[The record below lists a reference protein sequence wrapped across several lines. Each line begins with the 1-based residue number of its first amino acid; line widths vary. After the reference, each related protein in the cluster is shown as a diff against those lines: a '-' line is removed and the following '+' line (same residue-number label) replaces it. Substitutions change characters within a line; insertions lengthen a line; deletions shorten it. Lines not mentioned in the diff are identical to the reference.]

1 VQPLL
6 AGAIP
11 VYLGAPNIA
20 EFAPGPRAL
29 VDARAFPSPEALAAH
44 LLALRADPAALS
56 DMLAWRATGP
66 SPAFRRLMNAS
77 MTRGRPAPSRPPARV
92 SPPELRARPAPLTC
106 AGGLMAQQRVRRGP
120 APRLPAQR
128 APRSATPRRRARG
141 EDSTRLCPPVPESL
155 VAQLDLGVL
164 HDAFERALPHG
175 VARAGRGEL

>member
-44 LLALRADPAALS
+44 LLALRADPAALT
-56 DMLAWRATGP
+56 DMLAWRASGP

-77 MTRGRPAPSRPPARV
+77 MTRGRPAPSRRPARV
-92 SPPELRARPAPLTC
+92 SPPELRARPAPLMC
-106 AGGLMAQQRVRRGP
+106 AGGLLGGAATCTEKAATTATSTAC
-120 APRLPAQR
+120 APFRHPPQA
-128 APRSATPRRRARG
+128 RARLG
-141 EDSTRLCPPVPESL
+141 PP
-155 VAQLDLGVL
+155 
-164 HDAFERALPHG
+164 
-175 VARAGRGEL
+175 ARA